1 MRGGVLFV
9 LVGDGE
15 HRDDRDQD
23 GIETE
28 QNGAKQENQ
37 EDHGEAGDDL
47 FDGQVLQELFFSC
60 GCSVCV
66 CYIAERWGGGR
77 RAKDVRN
84 ALIYCES
91 E

>member
-1 MRGGVLFV
+1 
-9 LVGDGE
+9 
-15 HRDDRDQD
+15 
-23 GIETE
+23 
-28 QNGAKQENQ
+28 
-37 EDHGEAGDDL
+37 
-47 FDGQVLQELFFSC
+47 
-60 GCSVCV
+60 V